1 VNEQSREWLL
11 AGIVGALVLGGL
23 ALDLGPVPEAVG
35 PPAQS
40 ASRFV
45 DRALFCP
52 PVIAATGY
60 GQSLVYSGGDGNPAV
75 GIEPLR
81 PRPAPLPA
89 RRISLVEPDEGSGQT
104 VVGYGGPAF
113 AAAAM
118 RSTQPKRFGAGGGA
132 CTDETSSSWYFPA
145 GTSAIG
151 YDERIL
157 LHNPFP
163 DEAVVR
169 VSLLTPAGQ
178 PLNQAGLDDV
188 AVPAGE
194 YEEIV
199 LNEFVTPREHI
210 GAAVSAIRG
219 RVVAWKAIIGAARES
234 PHGFELTVGASAP
247 ALRWFFPHGL
257 IGEDADET
265 IALLNPNDREVTV
278 TVSLAGERNAVQPP
292 GLIDFPVPPRSSR
305 RVSLEAVAPN
315 SISGSRRGASVTV
328 TSTNGL
334 TLVAERRLA
343 RSGENASG
351 RASELGSTVGARE
364 WWLGPPAL
372 GATEDL
378 VALLNPSERDARVS
392 LELLFSDRPPL
403 RPEPLQGIEIG
414 AGLRAAIS
422 LDRWR
427 SAGPAGV
434 LVSSDAPLVAERSS
448 YSPAARDMADLMGT
462 PLTPNAR

>member
-1 VNEQSREWLL
+1 MSEQTREWLL
-11 AGIVGALVLGGL
+11 AGIVGALILGGL
-23 ALDLGPVPEAVG
+23 ALGLGPAPESRG
-35 PPAQS
+35 PPAQP
-40 ASRFV
+40 ASQFM

-52 PVIAATGY
+52 PAIAATGY
-60 GQSLVYSGGDGNPAV
+60 RESLVYSGGDGNSTV
-75 GIEPLR
+75 GLEPLR
-81 PRPAPLPA
+81 PHPTPVLASH
-89 RRISLVEPDEGSGQT
+89 ISLVGRNEGSGQA
-104 VVGYGGPAF
+104 VVGYGRPAF
-113 AAAAM
+113 AGAAM
-118 RSTQPKRFGAGGGA
+118 RSTEAKRFGAGAGA
-132 CTDETSSSWYFPA
+132 CTAETSSNWYFPA

-151 YDERIL
+151 YDQRIL

-178 PLNQAGLDDV
+178 PLDQAGLDDV

-210 GAAVSAIRG
+210 GAAVIALRG
-219 RVVAWKAIIGAARES
+219 RVVAWKAVIGAARES
-234 PHGFELTVGASAP
+234 PHGFELTAGAPAP

-265 IALLNPNDREVTV
+265 IALLNPNGREVTV
-278 TVSLAGERNAVQPP
+278 TVSLAGERNSVQPA
-292 GLIDFPVPPRSSR
+292 GLIDFPVPAGSSR
-305 RVSLEAVAPN
+305 RVSLRAVAPN
-315 SISGSRRGASVTV
+315 SISGSGRGASVTV

-334 TLVAERRLA
+334 PLVAERQLA
-343 RSGENASG
+343 RSGGDSPG

-364 WWLGPPAL
+364 WWLAPPAL

-378 VALLNPSERDARVS
+378 VAVMNPSERDARVS
-392 LELLFSDRPPL
+392 LELLFIDRPPL
-403 RPEPLQGIEIG
+403 RPKGLQGIEIG

-427 SAGPAGV
+427 SVGPAGV
-434 LVSSDAPLVAERSS
+434 LVSANVPLVAERSS

-462 PLTPNAR
+462 PITPNAR